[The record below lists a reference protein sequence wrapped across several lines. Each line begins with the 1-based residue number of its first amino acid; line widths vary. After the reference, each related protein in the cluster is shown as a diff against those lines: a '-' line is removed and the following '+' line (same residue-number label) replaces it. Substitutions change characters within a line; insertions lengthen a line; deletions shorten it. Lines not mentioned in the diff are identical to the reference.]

1 MTFPRSLLYHSFMHP
16 FSTHLNKFLSAARA
30 PAMCL
35 ELSYK
40 LSILTNNPEVGLYS
54 PILQMRKLR
63 IRRWSWLPIVA
74 RQTNGRAGILTQIYL
89 GHLLAHAETS
99 LQ

>member
-16 FSTHLNKFLSAARA
+16 FSTYLSKFLSAARA

-40 LSILTNNPEVGLYS
+40 LSILTNNPEVGLYKS
-54 PILQMRKLR
+54 HFTDEEAEDKE
-63 IRRWSWLPIVA
+63 VE
-74 RQTNGRAGILTQIYL
+74 
-89 GHLLAHAETS
+89 LASHSHEAN
-99 LQ
+99 QW